1 MIDAHANI
9 HEVTVEKYVKYNL
22 NGNEFNLLMY
32 DGPKGKHMSIVKD
45 IYGTLYTIPYQCDLT
60 NAELM
65 EELDPNM
72 VPNCILPAL
81 KYNSGSKK
89 LKDAMQKLI
98 GAVAESKFDWYSHPE
113 RYILNK
119 QEYKFPD
126 SDKDIPKDI
135 AYTGK
140 SPLPTF
146 ECERYVAFKIGDDS
160 KSVKKCAYMPYRP
173 ADTAASIVNENC
185 HIMFDPAPSL
195 DFIIPTKELDQ
206 IIMDGT
212 YNGYRTEVESTQI
225 TADVKRGTTAVTPL
239 IMPDGTTLSVQTLVL
254 PSRHIYNVHFADDV
268 NKLSEDA
275 KGLGTSR
282 FTVSP
287 LESEGKS
294 PAWLF
299 KQGIARLRNI
309 KVGGEYIVGRGDEQR
324 YADYVEAAYH
334 REHQKT
340 RND

>member
-1 MIDAHANI
+1 
-9 HEVTVEKYVKYNL
+9 
-22 NGNEFNLLMY
+22 
-32 DGPKGKHMSIVKD
+32 
-45 IYGTLYTIPYQCDLT
+45 
-60 NAELM
+60 M

-89 LKDAMQKLI
+89 LKDAIQKLI

-140 SPLPTF
+140 SP
-146 ECERYVAFKIGDDS
+146 S
-160 KSVKKCAYMPYRP
+160 
-173 ADTAASIVNENC
+173 
-185 HIMFDPAPSL
+185 
-195 DFIIPTKELDQ
+195 
-206 IIMDGT
+206 
-212 YNGYRTEVESTQI
+212 
-225 TADVKRGTTAVTPL
+225 
-239 IMPDGTTLSVQTLVL
+239 
-254 PSRHIYNVHFADDV
+254 
-268 NKLSEDA
+268 
-275 KGLGTSR
+275 
-282 FTVSP
+282 
-287 LESEGKS
+287 
-294 PAWLF
+294 WLF
-299 KQGIARLRNI
+299 KQGIVRLGNI

-324 YADYVEAAYH
+324 YADYVEATYH